1 MNTLHRLE
9 DALLALLATTLVLIA
24 GAQIGARFFTDNSL
38 LWADSLLK
46 SLVLWL
52 VMLGALAAARTESHL
67 AIDAL
72 THSLGANGQRF
83 TRFAAFSFAALMSLA
98 AAYYGLALV
107 RFEHES
113 PSDVHGL
120 LPSWIVL
127 MIIPAAFAGMTL
139 RFAHSAIKKPEPQA
153 DLEREPSK

>member
-1 MNTLHRLE
+1 MSASPLLNTLHRIE
-9 DALLALLATTLVLIA
+9 DALLALLTTALVLIA
-24 GAQIGARFFTDNSL
+24 GAQIGARFFVDGSL

-67 AIDAL
+67 GIDSL
-72 THSLGANGQRF
+72 THWLGPKGQRF
-83 TRFAAFSFAALMSLA
+83 SRFAAFSFAALMSLI
-98 AAYYGLALV
+98 AAYYGLELV
-107 RFEHES
+107 RFERES

-127 MIIPAAFAGMTL
+127 LIIPTAFAGMTL
-139 RFAHSAIKKPEPQA
+139 RFAHSALVKPEPA
-153 DLEREPSK
+153 A